1 MDLSPPD
8 GQAPGPALPPSPLPG
23 VRVVRLDAP
32 WEAALQ
38 RFFEANPLYFHEALG
53 EPPAADA
60 ARLEIE
66 DKPPADFSYSALFLL
81 GFVQEDGELMAMA
94 SVVSDLLAEGVWHIG
109 LFIVATDRHGTGQ
122 AAQLYAGLQG
132 WAVRQGARW
141 MRLGVVQGR
150 VRAERFW
157 ERQGYVQAR
166 LREGVVMG
174 QRTNT
179 LRVMVKPLA
188 GGTVDDYRRLVARD
202 RPEASA
208 SP

>member
-1 MDLSPPD
+1 MDLS
-8 GQAPGPALPPSPLPG
+8 LPG
-23 VRVVRLDAP
+23 VRVVRLDTP

-38 RFFEANPLYFHEALG
+38 RFFEANPLYFHEVLG

-60 ARLEIE
+60 AREEIQ
-66 DKPPADFSYSALFLL
+66 DKPPADFSYTEVFLL

-94 SVVSDLLAEGVWHIG
+94 SVVSDLLAQGVWHIG

-122 AAQLYAGLQG
+122 AAHLHAGLQG
-132 WAVRQGARW
+132 WAEHHGARW
-141 MRLGVVQGR
+141 MRLGVVQGH

-157 ERQGYVQAR
+157 ERQGYVQTR

-179 LRVMVKPLA
+179 LRVMVKPL
-188 GGTVDDYRRLVARD
+188 GKNTVQEHLQRVARD
-202 RPEASA
+202 RPGWT
-208 SP
+208 PTP